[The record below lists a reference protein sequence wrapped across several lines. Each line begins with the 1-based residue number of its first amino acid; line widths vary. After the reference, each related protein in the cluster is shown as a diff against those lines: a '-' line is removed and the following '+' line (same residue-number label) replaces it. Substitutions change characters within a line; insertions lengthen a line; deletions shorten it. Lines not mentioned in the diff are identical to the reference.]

1 MKSLN
6 LLFKIIAALVV
17 VLVIAVIVF
26 VSTFDANNYKAQIIE
41 QVESATGR
49 TFNIAGEIDLSVFPW
64 IGLEIE
70 NVTMGN
76 ADGFKA
82 EYFAAIKKLDVKVHL
97 LPLLK
102 KEVEVKKLSLRGLN
116 LSLEVA
122 KDKSNNWESLSQS
135 DKADVDS
142 IKKDESKEESAS
154 SGAASP
160 MSFLKIKGFEFTD
173 AVIQYDD
180 RSTDTVATLSALNL
194 ETGEIQFDQA
204 TDIDFSAQVKSNKP
218 EIDTRLNAVTK
229 LTFNKEFNNFKLRDF
244 VFTAL
249 AQKNDF
255 LPQEE
260 KVEIKASVD
269 VSMDDQLVT
278 LKQVALNA
286 LGVTTVANL
295 TVTEF
300 LETPLIQGNVEV
312 MSFNAKEV
320 AKRMAIDLP
329 EMAGRNALQNV
340 SLKTRLKMHGE
351 KIEADDFT
359 LAFDGQ
365 TLSGWLHVLNL
376 TKQQIRYELSLD
388 QLNLNDYLS
397 ADVGVAN
404 GGAVNEEGVASS
416 GSGQAASGDEK
427 IALPTEMLKALDVQ
441 GDFRIATLTAK
452 EYEIKQLSMSTQ
464 ANKGL
469 IHIKPLTMEMLEGK
483 INTAVTVNVKNAV
496 PRYAFNLN
504 ASQIQM
510 GPVAN
515 PVLKNAMG
523 DKPAEVDG
531 AVDVKVDVQTAGETI
546 NQLKKASKG
555 PISIDMKNTRV
566 NNFDPEFYMR
576 SSLANYFDGKG
587 LGLSRKIMS
596 DYKPRDVT
604 VFDSIHGIFNMAQG
618 QVQTNDFLMSAKRV
632 KVGAEGSVDIVR
644 NSLNVLSSIELPKEK
659 NKASADAATATS
671 PLKTL
676 REALYVR
683 VKGPFEALEYKID
696 TGRLKKSISSALK
709 NEAKAKFDAEKEK
722 QKQKAKA
729 KLDAEKERV
738 KEKAKKKVDEQKDKI
753 KDKLKDKFKGLF

>member
-1 MKSLN
+1 MKSLK
-6 LLFKIIAALVV
+6 LLFKIIVALVV
-17 VLVIAVIVF
+17 VLVIAVVVF
-26 VSTFDANNYKAQIIE
+26 VSTFDANNYKTQIIE
-41 QVESATGR
+41 QVENATGR
-49 TFNIAGEIDLSVFPW
+49 TFNIAGKIDLSVFPW

-70 NVTMGN
+70 NVTLGN
-76 ADGFKA
+76 AEGFKA
-82 EYFAAIKKLDVKVHL
+82 EHFAAIKKLDVKVHL

-122 KDKSNNWESLSQS
+122 KNKANNWSNLSQS
-135 DKADVDS
+135 DGGETALVQ
-142 IKKDESKEESAS
+142 EEDRAMDDKT
-154 SGAASP
+154 SP

-173 AVIQYDD
+173 AVVHYDD
-180 RSTDTVATLSALNL
+180 RSTGTISTLSALNL
-194 ETGEIQFDQA
+194 ETGKIQFDQP
-204 TDIDFSAQVKSNKP
+204 TDIDFSARVKSNKP
-218 EIDTRLNAVTK
+218 EIDTQLNAVTK
-229 LTFNKEFNNFKLRDF
+229 LTFNKELNNFKLRDF
-244 VFTAL
+244 VFTVL
-249 AQKNDF
+249 AQKNEF

-260 KVEIKASVD
+260 KVEIKATVD

-278 LKQVALNA
+278 LKQVTLNA

-295 TVTEF
+295 TVAEF
-300 LETPLIQGNVEV
+300 LETPLIKGGIEV
-312 MSFNAKEV
+312 KSFNAKEV

-329 EMAGRNALQNV
+329 EMAGKNALQNV

-351 KIEADDFT
+351 KVEADDFI
-359 LAFDGQ
+359 LSFDGQ
-365 TLSGWLHVLNL
+365 ALSGWLHVLNL
-376 TKQQIRYELSLD
+376 TKQQIRYDLSLD
-388 QLNLNDYLS
+388 ELNLNDYLA
-397 ADVGVAN
+397 ADAGVVT
-404 GGAVNEEGVASS
+404 GEAVNEGGVASR
-416 GSGQAASGDEK
+416 GGNVDTAGDEK
-427 IALPTEMLKALDVQ
+427 IVLPTEMLRKLDVQ
-441 GDFRIATLTAK
+441 GDFRIAALTAK

-464 ANKGL
+464 ASKGL

-587 LGLSRKIMS
+587 LGLSKKIMG

-618 QVQTNDFLMSAKRV
+618 QVQTNDFLMSARRV
-632 KVGAEGSVDIVR
+632 KVGAEGSVDIVQ
-644 NSLNVLSSIELPKEK
+644 NSLNVLSSVELPKEK
-659 NKASADAATATS
+659 NKAIADAATS

-676 REALYVR
+676 REVLYVR
-683 VKGPFEALEYKID
+683 VKGPFEALEYKVD
-696 TGRLKKSISSALK
+696 TGRLKKSISNALK

>member
-1 MKSLN
+1 MKSLK

-26 VSTFDANNYKAQIIE
+26 VSTFDANNYKTQIIE
-41 QVESATGR
+41 QVENATGR
-49 TFNIAGEIDLSVFPW
+49 TFNIAGKIDLSVFPW

-70 NVTMGN
+70 NVTLGN
-76 ADGFKA
+76 AEGFKA
-82 EYFAAIKKLDVKVHL
+82 EHFAAIKKLDVKVHL

-122 KDKSNNWESLSQS
+122 KNKANNWSNLSQS
-135 DKADVDS
+135 DGGETALVQ
-142 IKKDESKEESAS
+142 EEDRAMDDKT
-154 SGAASP
+154 SP

-173 AVIQYDD
+173 AVVYYDD
-180 RSTDTVATLSALNL
+180 RSTDTISTLSALNL
-194 ETGEIQFDQA
+194 ETGKIQFDQP
-204 TDIDFSAQVKSNKP
+204 TDIDFSARVKSNKP
-218 EIDTRLNAVTK
+218 EIDTQLNAVTK
-229 LTFNKEFNNFKLRDF
+229 LTFNKELNNFKLRDF
-244 VFTAL
+244 VFTVL
-249 AQKNDF
+249 AQKNEF

-260 KVEIKASVD
+260 KVEIKATVD

-278 LKQVALNA
+278 LKQVTLNA

-295 TVTEF
+295 TVAEF
-300 LETPLIQGNVEV
+300 LEAPLIKGGIEV
-312 MSFNAKEV
+312 KSFNAKEV

-329 EMAGRNALQNV
+329 EMAGKNALQNV

-351 KIEADDFT
+351 KVEADDFI
-359 LAFDGQ
+359 LSFDGQ
-365 TLSGWLHVLNL
+365 ALSGWVHVLNL
-376 TKQQIRYELSLD
+376 TKQKIRYDLSLD
-388 QLNLNDYLS
+388 QLNLNDYLA
-397 ADVGVAN
+397 ADAGIVN
-404 GGAVNEEGVASS
+404 GEAVNEGGVASR
-416 GSGQAASGDEK
+416 GGNANAANDEK
-427 IALPTEMLKALDVQ
+427 IVLPTEMLRKLDIQ

-464 ANKGL
+464 ASKGL
-469 IHIKPLTMEMLEGK
+469 IHIKPLTMEMLEGE
-483 INTAVTVNVKNAV
+483 IHTAVTVNVKNAV

-531 AVDVKVDVQTAGETI
+531 AVDVKVDIQTAGETI

-587 LGLSRKIMS
+587 LGLSKKIMGN
-596 DYKPRDVT
+596 YKPRDVT

-632 KVGAEGSVDIVR
+632 KVGAEGSVDIVQ
-644 NSLNVLSSIELPKEK
+644 NSLNVLSSVELPKEK
-659 NKASADAATATS
+659 NKAIADAATS

-676 REALYVR
+676 REVLYVR
-683 VKGPFEALEYKID
+683 VKGPFEALEYKVD
-696 TGRLKKSISSALK
+696 TGRLKKSISNALK

>member
-1 MKSLN
+1 MKSLK

-17 VLVIAVIVF
+17 VLLIAVIVF
-26 VSTFDANNYKAQIIE
+26 VSTFDANNYKTQIIE
-41 QVESATGR
+41 QVENATGR
-49 TFNIAGEIDLSVFPW
+49 TFNIAGKIDLSVFPW

-70 NVTMGN
+70 NVTLGN
-76 ADGFKA
+76 AEGFKA
-82 EYFAAIKKLDVKVHL
+82 EHFAAIKKLDVKVHL

-122 KDKSNNWESLSQS
+122 KNKANNWSSLSQS
-135 DKADVDS
+135 DEGETGLVQ
-142 IKKDESKEESAS
+142 EEDRATDDK
-154 SGAASP
+154 ASP

-173 AVIQYDD
+173 AVVHYDD
-180 RSTDTVATLSALNL
+180 RSTDTISTLSALNL
-194 ETGEIQFDQA
+194 ETGKIQFDQP
-204 TDIDFSAQVKSNKP
+204 TDIDFSARVKSNKP
-218 EIDTRLNAVTK
+218 EIDTQLNAVTK
-229 LTFNKEFNNFKLRDF
+229 LTFNKELNNFKLRDF
-244 VFTAL
+244 VFTVL
-249 AQKNDF
+249 AQKNEF

-260 KVEIKASVD
+260 KVEIKATVD

-278 LKQVALNA
+278 LKQMTLNA

-295 TVTEF
+295 TVAEF
-300 LETPLIQGNVEV
+300 LETPLIKGGIEV
-312 MSFNAKEV
+312 KSFNAKEV

-329 EMAGRNALQNV
+329 EMAGKNALQNV

-351 KIEADDFT
+351 KVEADDFI
-359 LAFDGQ
+359 LSFDGQ
-365 TLSGWLHVLNL
+365 ALSGWLHVLNL
-376 TKQQIRYELSLD
+376 TKQQIRYDLSLD
-388 QLNLNDYLS
+388 ELNLNDYLA
-397 ADVGVAN
+397 ADAGVVT
-404 GGAVNEEGVASS
+404 GEAVNEGGVASR
-416 GSGQAASGDEK
+416 GGNVDTAGDEK
-427 IALPTEMLKALDVQ
+427 IVLPTEMLRKLDVQ
-441 GDFRIATLTAK
+441 GDFRIAALTAK

-464 ANKGL
+464 ASKGL

-587 LGLSRKIMS
+587 LGLSKKIMG

-618 QVQTNDFLMSAKRV
+618 QVQTNDFLMSARRV
-632 KVGAEGSVDIVR
+632 KVGAEGSVDIVQ

-659 NKASADAATATS
+659 NKASADAATS

-676 REALYVR
+676 REVLYVR
-683 VKGPFEALEYKID
+683 VKGPFEALEYKVD
-696 TGRLKKSISSALK
+696 TGRLKKSISNALK